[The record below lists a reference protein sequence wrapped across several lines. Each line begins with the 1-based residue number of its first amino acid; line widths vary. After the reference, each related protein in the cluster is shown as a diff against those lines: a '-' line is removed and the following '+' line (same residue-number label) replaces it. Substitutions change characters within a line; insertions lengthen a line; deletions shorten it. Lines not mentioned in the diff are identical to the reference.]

1 MERVDKEYNAQLNRL
16 WERTKELHTTLAD
29 QRAMTARD
37 RGSQIHKDTVC
48 HLSKLSIVEQL
59 AYIAADDVYSIG
71 FYPKSIPASVT
82 SEDVQTLDDEVIAE
96 LKRKLTGKAWGPWKK
111 LKALLADAG
120 TTPSSYPSK

>member
-1 MERVDKEYNAQLNRL
+1 MQTNN
-16 WERTKELHTTLAD
+16 
-29 QRAMTARD
+29 

-48 HLSKLSIVEQL
+48 HLSKLSVVEQL
-59 AYIAADDVYSIG
+59 AYIADNDVYSIG

-82 SEDVQTLDDEVIAE
+82 SEDVQILSDEVIDE

-120 TTPSSYPSK
+120 TTTSSYPSKLDYW